1 MLTLLGTRLAASR
14 ISSFPHGGS
23 GPTRLT
29 VWDHKQD
36 RSLVIKDDSAPRRSA
51 SKNGRMRAFLRA
63 LGPGLVTGAADD
75 DPSGI
80 GTHSQIGA
88 AFGYGLAWTFVLSF
102 PLMVAIQQIAAE
114 IGRVTGA
121 GIARNLRRHYPR
133 PLLWVMVSLLLV
145 ANIVNLGADLSAM
158 GAALALL
165 EGGSSGL
172 YTLLFGILCI
182 VLEVGLSYPRYAA
195 ILKWSTLCL
204 FTYVAVLFVAHVPWG
219 AAVKALVVPDI
230 RLSAAYATAFVAIL
244 GTTISPYLFF
254 WQAGQ
259 EIEEQHRHHAKPLS
273 LTPLAAGPELRR
285 IRLDTLTG
293 MGFSTLI
300 SLAIVFATAATL
312 NASGVRD
319 ITTSS
324 QAAEALRP
332 IAGQFAFAMFALGII
347 GTGLLAVPVLAG
359 SAAYAV
365 TEMAGRAGSL
375 DAKPLSARLFYG
387 TIAATTL
394 AGASLNA
401 VGIDPAR
408 ALYWAAVVNGILA
421 APLMIVMMLI
431 ARNGRAMGRL
441 TISRGQNWAGWA
453 ATTVMIGASLLFLG
467 FAVAQVV

>member
-1 MLTLLGTRLAASR
+1 MQQSDVTKAAS
-14 ISSFPHGGS
+14 PDPEKVS
-23 GPTRLT
+23 GIR
-29 VWDHKQD
+29 
-36 RSLVIKDDSAPRRSA
+36 
-51 SKNGRMRAFLRA
+51 GFLKA

-80 GTHSQIGA
+80 GTHSQVGA
-88 AFGYGLAWTFVLSF
+88 EFGYGLAWTFALSF

-133 PLLWVMVSLLLV
+133 PILWSMVTLLLV

-165 EGGSSGL
+165 VGGNGAL
-172 YTLLFGILCI
+172 YTLLFGIVCI
-182 VLEVGLSYPRYAA
+182 VLEVGLSYPRYSA
-195 ILKWSTLCL
+195 ILKWSTLSL
-204 FTYVAVLFVAHVPWG
+204 FTYVAVVAVAHVPWPH
-219 AAVKALVVPDI
+219 ALRSLVVPE
-230 RLSAAYATAFVAIL
+230 LQFNAAYATAFVAIL

-254 WQAGQ
+254 WQAAQ
-259 EIEEQHRHHAKPLS
+259 EIEEQHRHHAKPLC
-273 LTPLAAGPELRR
+273 LTAATAGPELKR
-285 IRLDTLTG
+285 IQLDTLTG
-293 MGFSTLI
+293 MAFSTII

-312 NASGVRD
+312 HANGVRD

-332 IAGQFAFAMFALGII
+332 IAGQFAFAMFAVGII

-365 TEMAGRAGSL
+365 TEMAGKAGSL

-394 AGASLNA
+394 AGASLNGI
-401 VGIDPAR
+401 GIDPAR
-408 ALYWAAVVNGILA
+408 ALYWAAVVNGVLA
-421 APLMIVMMLI
+421 GPLMVVMMLI
-431 ARNGRAMGRL
+431 VRNPRAMGRL
-441 TISRGQNWAGWA
+441 TISPLQMVFGWG
-453 ATTVMIGASLLFLG
+453 ATLVMVAASLLFLG
-467 FAVAQVV
+467 FVVSGSV